1 MKLRSLTL
9 ENIRRFAGKTARL
22 DGIGDGITV
31 VSEANEFGKTTFF
44 DALHALF
51 FEKYSSSGK
60 TIKSMQPP
68 SGGGLRIAAEFEH
81 DGALYRLE
89 KRFLS
94 KKGAA
99 LFDGATN
106 RLIAQD
112 GEAEA
117 WVTRLLGEGDGGPA
131 GLLWVRQGVLG
142 LEAENASQGERKK
155 LADARRDL
163 MSSVMGEIDA
173 VTGGR
178 RMDRIRKDCETDL
191 RAITTPTGRPTG
203 GWKQALDEQAAL
215 QDELETLTG
224 QCSVLQ
230 STLRERAQVEAELFR
245 LNDPDARKRLADD
258 LDAAQQEF
266 GKAQAQEGK
275 IAESQQRVV
284 ICQMEQDRITREL
297 AGFDDKTRQFD
308 LAVGQLASLNAQIAE
323 ASEQESASKARL
335 VEARQALDAGQADI
349 QKRRAAMDHAL
360 KREKLKSAEQELA
373 RLHSVLKQ
381 AKEHVDAIRQAESVL
396 KVTKATKADLTRAEG
411 LARDI
416 LHAETVIA
424 ATAPSLKL
432 TYLSDQRAM
441 HDGLSVAQD
450 GLIALH
456 DGSEIEFPGVAKLV
470 FSSGKD
476 GSEPLRS
483 ALERNRVE
491 LQAILDNCALSSVDE
506 LRNALRDATDAE
518 AQKETAKQVLN
529 ALAPDG
535 IDAIHARVK
544 ELAAL
549 GQNLDADD
557 GEGVTVDEARHALRS
572 SEDALNTLQVA
583 SSAAQ
588 TSYDQHRETVI
599 RLGAERNVCQ
609 QNIDRF
615 NHDLG
620 DEAARSDL
628 KSKMLSDL
636 ATATQKTNEATQT
649 LEDLRKQSAD
659 ILTVRANLQ
668 RSETAMKAANDRRAA
683 LGLRQTDLNA
693 RIEAQ
698 AGQGIEE
705 KRDETA
711 ERLERASQRV
721 QRFEDEA
728 AALTKLLTVLD
739 AMREQA
745 RETYF
750 GPVQEELE
758 PLLKILHGEA
768 ALQFDSDTVMPEV
781 LTRNGDEERLES
793 LSGGTQEQIAI
804 LTRLAFARLFAR
816 QGRHVPVVLDDAL
829 VFSDDDRIIRMFTA
843 LNRVALDQQILVF
856 TCRQM
861 AFAQLGGHQPVI
873 RIENLH

>member
-94 KKGAA
+94 RKGAA
-99 LFDGATN
+99 LFDGTTN

-142 LEAENASQGERKK
+142 LEAENASQGEKKK

-191 RAITTPTGRPTG
+191 RAITTATGRPTG
-203 GWKQALDEQAAL
+203 GWKQALDEQTAL
-215 QDELETLTG
+215 QDELESLTG

-275 IAESQQRVV
+275 IAEAQQRVV

-349 QKRRAAMDHAL
+349 QKRRAAMDQAL

-373 RLHSVLKQ
+373 RLNSVLKQ
-381 AKEHVDAIRQAESVL
+381 AKKHVDAIRQAESVL
-396 KVTKATKADLTRAEG
+396 KATKATKADLTRAEG

-432 TYLSDQRAM
+432 TYFSDQRAM
-441 HDGLSVAQD
+441 HDGKSVDQD
-450 GLIALH
+450 ALIALH

-476 GSEPLRS
+476 GSEQLRS

-491 LQAILDNCALSSVDE
+491 LQSILDNCALSSVDE
-506 LRNALRDATDAE
+506 LRSALREATDAE
-518 AQKETAKQVLN
+518 ARKVTAKQVLN

-535 IDAIHARVK
+535 VDAIHARVK

-549 GQNLDADD
+549 GQDLDSDD
-557 GEGVTVDEARHALRS
+557 GEGVTVDEARLALRS

-620 DEAARSDL
+620 DETARSDL

-636 ATATQKTNEATQT
+636 ATASQKTNEATQT

-668 RSETAMKAANDRRAA
+668 RSEAAMKAANDRRAA

-711 ERLERASQRV
+711 ERLERVSQRV

-873 RIENLH
+873 QIENLH

>member
-142 LEAENASQGERKK
+142 LEAENASQGEKKK

-203 GWKQALDEQAAL
+203 AWKQALEEQAKL
-215 QDELETLTG
+215 QAELETLTG

-230 STLRERAQVEAELFR
+230 STLRERTQVEAELFR

-266 GKAQAQEGK
+266 EKAQAQEGK
-275 IAESQQRVV
+275 IAEAQQRVV

-297 AGFDDKTRQFD
+297 SGFDDKTQQFD
-308 LAVGQLASLNAQIAE
+308 LAVSQLASLNAQIAE
-323 ASEQESASKARL
+323 ATEQESASKARL
-335 VEARQALDAGQADI
+335 VVARQALDAGQADI
-349 QKRRAAMDHAL
+349 QKRRAAMDQAL
-360 KREKLKSAEQELA
+360 KREKVKSAEQELA
-373 RLHSVLKQ
+373 RLNSVLKQ
-381 AKEHVDAIRQAESVL
+381 AKEHVDAISQAESVL
-396 KVTKATKADLTRAEG
+396 KTTKATKADLSCAEG

-441 HDGLSVAQD
+441 HDGLFVDQD
-450 GLIALH
+450 GLVALH
-456 DGSEIEFPGVAKLV
+456 DGSEIELPGVAKLV

-476 GSEPLRS
+476 GSEQLRS
-483 ALERNRVE
+483 TLERNRAE

-506 LRNALRDATDAE
+506 LRNALRGATDAE
-518 AQKETAKQVLN
+518 ARKVTAKQVLN

-544 ELAAL
+544 ELAEL
-549 GQNLDADD
+549 GQDLEPDD

-572 SEDALNTLQVA
+572 SEDALNTLQGA

-609 QNIDRF
+609 QSIDRF
-615 NHDLG
+615 SHDLG
-620 DEAARSDL
+620 DESARSDL

-636 ATATQKTNEATQT
+636 ATASQKTNEATQA

-668 RSETAMKAANDRRAA
+668 RSEAAMKAANDRRAA

-711 ERLERASQRV
+711 ERLERVSQRV

-768 ALQFDSDTVMPEV
+768 ALQFDSDTVMPEI
-781 LTRNGDEERLES
+781 LTRNGDEERLDS

-873 RIENLH
+873 QIEDLH

>member
-142 LEAENASQGERKK
+142 LEAENASQGEKKK

-203 GWKQALDEQAAL
+203 AWKQALEEQAAL

-230 STLRERAQVEAELFR
+230 STLRERTQVEAELFR

-275 IAESQQRVV
+275 IAEAQQRVV
-284 ICQMEQDRITREL
+284 ICQMEQDRIAREL
-297 AGFDDKTRQFD
+297 AGFDDKTRQYD
-308 LAVGQLASLNAQIAE
+308 LAVSQLASLNAQIAE
-323 ASEQESASKARL
+323 ASEQERASKARL
-335 VEARQALDAGQADI
+335 VEARQALDAGQAHI
-349 QKRRAAMDHAL
+349 QKRRAAMDQAL
-360 KREKLKSAEQELA
+360 KHEKLKSAEQELA
-373 RLHSVLKQ
+373 RLNSVLKQ
-381 AKEHVDAIRQAESVL
+381 AKEHVDAISQAESVL
-396 KVTKATKADLTRAEG
+396 KATKATKADLTRAEG

-441 HDGLSVAQD
+441 HDGLFVDQD
-450 GLIALH
+450 GLVALH

-476 GSEPLRS
+476 GSEQLRS
-483 ALERNRVE
+483 TLERNRAE

-506 LRNALRDATDAE
+506 LRSALQETTDAE
-518 AQKETAKQVLN
+518 AQKVTAKQVLN

-549 GQNLDADD
+549 GQELEPDN
-557 GEGVTVDEARHALRS
+557 GEGVTVDEARHVLRS

-636 ATATQKTNEATQT
+636 ATARQKTNEATQT

-668 RSETAMKAANDRRAA
+668 RSEAAMKAANDRRAA

-711 ERLERASQRV
+711 ERLERVSQRV

-781 LTRNGDEERLES
+781 LTRNGDEERLDS

-873 RIENLH
+873 QIEDLH

>member
-99 LFDGATN
+99 LFDGMTN

-117 WVTRLLGEGDGGPA
+117 WVTRLLGDGGPA

-142 LEAENASQGERKK
+142 LEAENASQGEKKK

-215 QDELETLTG
+215 QGELETLTG

-275 IAESQQRVV
+275 IAEAQQRVV

-396 KVTKATKADLTRAEG
+396 KATKATKVDLTRAEG

-416 LHAETVIA
+416 LHAEAVIA

-441 HDGLSVAQD
+441 HDGLSVDQD

-456 DGSEIEFPGVAKLV
+456 DGSEIEFPGLAKLV

-476 GSEPLRS
+476 GSEQLRS
-483 ALERNRVE
+483 ALEQNRAE
-491 LQAILDNCALSSVDE
+491 QQAILDNCALSSVDE
-506 LRNALRDATDAE
+506 LRRALRDATDAE
-518 AQKETAKQVLN
+518 AQKVTAQQVLN

-549 GQNLDADD
+549 GQNLDSDD
-557 GEGVTVDEARHALRS
+557 DEGVTVDEARHALRS

-620 DEAARSDL
+620 DEAARSEL

-636 ATATQKTNEATQT
+636 ATATQKTNEATQA

-668 RSETAMKAANDRRAA
+668 RSEAAMKAANDRRAA

-711 ERLERASQRV
+711 ERLERVSQRV
-721 QRFEDEA
+721 QRFEDDA

-768 ALQFDSDTVMPEV
+768 ALHFDSDTVMPEV
-781 LTRNGDEERLES
+781 LTRNGDEERLDS

-873 RIENLH
+873 QIDDLH

>member
-9 ENIRRFAGKTARL
+9 KNIRRFAGKTAHL

-99 LFDGATN
+99 LFDGTTN

-117 WVTRLLGEGDGGPA
+117 WVARLLGEGDGGPA

-142 LEAENASQGERKK
+142 LEAENASQGEKKK

-191 RAITTPTGRPTG
+191 RAITTLTGRPTG
-203 GWKQALDEQAAL
+203 GWKQALDEQAKL
-215 QDELETLTG
+215 QAELETLTG

-245 LNDPDARKRLADD
+245 LIDPDARKRLADD

-275 IAESQQRVV
+275 IAEAQQRVV

-297 AGFDDKTRQFD
+297 SGFDDKTRQFD
-308 LAVGQLASLNAQIAE
+308 LAVSQLASLNAQIAE

-335 VEARQALDAGQADI
+335 FETRQALDTGQADI
-349 QKRRAAMDHAL
+349 QKRRAAMDQAL
-360 KREKLKSAEQELA
+360 KREKRKSAEQELA
-373 RLHSVLKQ
+373 RLNSVLKQ
-381 AKEHVDAIRQAESVL
+381 AKEHVDAIHQAESVL
-396 KVTKATKADLTRAEG
+396 KATKATKADLTRAEG

-441 HDGLSVAQD
+441 HDGKSVDQD

-476 GSEPLRS
+476 GSEELRS
-483 ALERNRVE
+483 ALEHNRAE
-491 LQAILDNCALSSVDE
+491 LQATLDNCALSSVDE
-506 LRNALRDATDAE
+506 LRNALRASTDAE
-518 AQKETAKQVLN
+518 ARKVTAKQVLN

-549 GQNLDADD
+549 GQDVDGDD
-557 GEGVTVDEARHALRS
+557 GGGVTVDEARHALRS
-572 SEDALNTLQVA
+572 SEDALNTLQGA

-636 ATATQKTNEATQT
+636 ATASQKTNEAMQA
-649 LEDLRKQSAD
+649 LEDLRTQSAD

-668 RSETAMKAANDRRAA
+668 RSEAAMKAANDRRAA

-711 ERLERASQRV
+711 ERLERVSQRV

-728 AALTKLLTVLD
+728 AALSKLLSVLD

-873 RIENLH
+873 QIEDRH

>member
-117 WVTRLLGEGDGGPA
+117 WVSRLLGEGDGGPA

-142 LEAENASQGERKK
+142 LEAENASQGEKKK

-203 GWKQALDEQAAL
+203 AWKQALEEQAAL
-215 QDELETLTG
+215 QDELKTLTG

-275 IAESQQRVV
+275 IAEAQQRVV

-297 AGFDDKTRQFD
+297 SGFDDKTRQFD
-308 LAVGQLASLNAQIAE
+308 LAVSQLASLNAQIAE

-349 QKRRAAMDHAL
+349 QKRRAAMDQAL

-373 RLHSVLKQ
+373 RLNSILKQ

-441 HDGLSVAQD
+441 HDGKSVDQD

-470 FSSGKD
+470 FASGKD
-476 GSEPLRS
+476 GSEQLRS
-483 ALERNRVE
+483 ALEQNRAE

-506 LRNALRDATDAE
+506 LRSAVRDATDAE
-518 AQKETAKQVLN
+518 AQKVTAKQVLN
-529 ALAPDG
+529 ALVPDG
-535 IDAIHARVK
+535 IDAVHTRVK

-549 GQNLDADD
+549 GQELKPDD

-583 SSAAQ
+583 TSAAQ

-628 KSKMLSDL
+628 KSNMLSDL
-636 ATATQKTNEATQT
+636 ATATQKTNEATQA
-649 LEDLRKQSAD
+649 LEYLRKQSAD

-668 RSETAMKAANDRRAA
+668 RSEAAMKAANDRRAA

-711 ERLERASQRV
+711 ERLERVSQRV

-829 VFSDDDRIIRMFTA
+829 VFSDDDRIIKMFTA

-873 RIENLH
+873 QIEDLH